1 MQFEIAKVCCFWI
14 RLHLRKL
21 ARLIVLSLLEQLGM
35 SRILA
40 RFVSLLLIL
49 IVEMPYHCQL
59 EELV

>member
-1 MQFEIAKVCCFWI
+1 MPFESGKVCCFYP
-14 RLHLRKL
+14 RLHLKKL
-21 ARLIVLSLLEQLGM
+21 GRLVVLFLLEQLGM